1 MQGGEYIVKGKKK
14 FFFIFGGTIIL
25 FFIIA
30 RFYPVKIYEEN
41 IKGYAPIIDDTL
53 AQEFSPIIYSE
64 NKYDN
69 PYRILYRASIDE
81 NNNIY
86 LAYHIFWKNEVNSND
101 GFMPMLNRLFYTGGL
116 KLQKTMFGKED
127 IEVIEVMINS
137 EREVVRI
144 QYETAENYNPKDFS
158 VEHKSIKIEEDHISA
173 GKKIKDIG
181 FNVISWN
188 HLFEAVRTSDMDLL
202 HKYNKFN
209 IIPEYFSNKEWKEYG
224 MFKKINTMLK
234 KNRAHFEYERETVN

>member
-1 MQGGEYIVKGKKK
+1 MKWRKNII
-14 FFFIFGGTIIL
+14 FIFLGVIIL

-30 RFYPVKIYEEN
+30 RFYPVKIYEKD
-41 IKGYAPIIDDTL
+41 IKGYEPIIDDNL

-64 NKYDN
+64 NEYGN

-81 NNNIY
+81 ENNIY

-101 GFMPMLNRLFYTGGL
+101 GFMPMLNRVFYTGGL

-144 QYETAENYNPKDFS
+144 QYETAENYNAKDFS
-158 VEHKSIKIEEDHISA
+158 VSHKLIKIEENYINE
-173 GKKIKDIG
+173 GEGIKDIA

-188 HLFEAVRTSDMDLL
+188 HLFENVRKSDMKTLI
-202 HKYNKFN
+202 KYNKFD
-209 IIPEYFSNKEWKEYG
+209 ITPEYFSNKDWEEYG
-224 MFKKINTMLK
+224 MFKKINTIIK
-234 KNRAHFEYERETVN
+234 KNRAHFEYERETVD